1 MRKLPLQDKAALRD
15 SLLSPSNLRERKRL
29 ANRRMGDSE
38 LRLWVTRVELSGVNG
53 IDLGHQ
59 GDKSIPRRK
68 KCMSE
73 DGPKAAMLS

>member
-1 MRKLPLQDKAALRD
+1 MAQEEALRKLPSQDKAALRD
-15 SLLSPSNLRERKRL
+15 ALLSLSNPRERVRL

-53 IDLGHQ
+53 IDLDHQ

-68 KCMSE
+68 NV
-73 DGPKAAMLS
+73 